1 MFTCRRLVLVVSLLL
16 FVAPSWVSAQL
27 RKLDETGKHFAHK
40 FESAKHHPAVVAVA
54 DFTSTDS
61 TLAPQSHYLS
71 WYLSGAIQADGM
83 DSLRVA
89 DHLKF
94 DDDIKT
100 IKKSSDPSLA
110 LQSVSQFLPYIG
122 GDFLVVGTI
131 ERHGS
136 SFALN
141 LHALRVSDATEI
153 HSESVEIATSPF
165 LESLSAPAQSP
176 SEKPPQIPGTNG
188 IGMPS
193 CPNAPDPSY
202 TDLARTLKIKGV
214 LTVSGIISANG
225 TIQNIRPVKMLG
237 YGLDEQAYKTI
248 KQWKCKPALD
258 KEGNAVPVLVPIE
271 VSFRLY

>member
-27 RKLDETGKHFAHK
+27 RKLDETGKHFALK
-40 FESAKHHPAVVAVA
+40 FESVKPHPAMVAVA
-54 DFTSTDS
+54 DFASSDTS
-61 TLAPQSHYLS
+61 LAPQSHYLS
-71 WYLSGAIQADGM
+71 WYISGAIQAGGM
-83 DSLRVA
+83 DSLLLA
-89 DHLKF
+89 DHRKF

-141 LHALRVSDATEI
+141 LHALRVSDASEI
-153 HSESVEIATSPF
+153 HSESVEIASSPF

-176 SEKPPQIPGTNG
+176 NEKPTQTAGTNG
-188 IGMPS
+188 VGMPS
-193 CPNAPDPSY
+193 CPNVPTPSD

-214 LTVSGIISANG
+214 LTVSGIVSVDG
-225 TIQNIRPVKMLG
+225 TIQNIRAIKMLG

-258 KEGNAVPVLVPIE
+258 KDGNAVPVLTPIE
-271 VSFRLY
+271 VTFH